1 MTGRTLLYSAV
12 AVCVYCIITGK
23 KHVRHGDKPR
33 IDLTAVACISI
44 AEQYGREENLFNRS
58 ADITLEDKRLL
69 E

>member
-1 MTGRTLLYSAV
+1 
-12 AVCVYCIITGK
+12 VYCIITGK